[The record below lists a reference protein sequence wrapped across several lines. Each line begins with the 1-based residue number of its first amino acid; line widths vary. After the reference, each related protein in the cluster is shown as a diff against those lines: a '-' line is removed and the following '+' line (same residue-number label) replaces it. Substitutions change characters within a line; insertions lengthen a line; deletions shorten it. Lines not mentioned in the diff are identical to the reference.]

1 MTVRNL
7 NYHSYQPV
15 SYAVMTDPS
24 IDHMLPQIPL
34 KATFYSRRKKVEGNI
49 FVFSSPFNM
58 SISNFT
64 SLNESIRPPTLPPPV
79 GHTTT
84 TMRCMTEIRYPKRPH
99 SSNATSFCKRKHDKI
114 AAFLPNGEVE
124 EAQVQKVN
132 SCRY

>member
-7 NYHSYQPV
+7 NYHSYQPA

-24 IDHMLPQIPL
+24 IDHMLSQIPL
-34 KATFYSRRKKVEGNI
+34 KATFYNRHKKLKVILI
-49 FVFSSPFNM
+49 FFASPFNM

-84 TMRCMTEIRYPKRPH
+84 MRCITEIRYPKRPH
-99 SSNATSFCKRKHDKI
+99 SSNITSFCKRKHDKI
-114 AAFLPNGEVE
+114 AAFLPNGEVK

-132 SCRY
+132 SRRY

>member
-49 FVFSSPFNM
+49 FVFFLAFQHVN
-58 SISNFT
+58 IEFHI
-64 SLNESIRPPTLPPPV
+64 L
-79 GHTTT
+79 
-84 TMRCMTEIRYPKRPH
+84 
-99 SSNATSFCKRKHDKI
+99 KRKHS
-114 AAFLPNGEVE
+114 AANFATTSRPYDDDSEVHDRNPISE
-124 EAQVQKVN
+124 EATQQLCNILLQKEA
-132 SCRY
+132 